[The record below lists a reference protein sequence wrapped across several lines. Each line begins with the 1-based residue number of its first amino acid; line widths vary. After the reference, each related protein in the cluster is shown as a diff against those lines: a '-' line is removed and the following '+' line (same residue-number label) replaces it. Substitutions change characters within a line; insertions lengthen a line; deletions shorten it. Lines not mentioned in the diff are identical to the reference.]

1 MRLGLVTIG
10 QSPRRDILEDLEPL
24 LRGIR
29 IVERGALDEFARKD
43 LEKLVSEHDE
53 EVYVTRLRDG
63 TEIRVSKRR
72 IEELLQQAI
81 DSIEELVDVVVV
93 LCTGDLGVRSRKPL
107 ILPGKVLTKVVEA
120 LSPRSLTVFVPLDNQ
135 ISMALK
141 RWSTIVPEVRVYS
154 WSPYS
159 GSLTD
164 LEKMARGIDT
174 ELVVM
179 DCIGYSKLHASIVS
193 RACGKPVLL
202 PRVLSIAVALSM
214 IHEVRFLGRGRSA

>member
-1 MRLGLVTIG
+1 MRLGLITIG
-10 QSPRRDILEDLEPL
+10 QSPRRDVLEDLEPL
-24 LRGIR
+24 LQSIE
-29 IVERGALDEFARKD
+29 IVERGALDKLTRED
-43 LEKLVSEHDE
+43 LEKLVSEHGE

-63 TEIRVSKRR
+63 TEIRVSKRL

-81 DSIEELVDVVVV
+81 DSIEELVDIIAV
-93 LCTGDLGVRSRKPL
+93 LCTGDLRVRSRKLL

-120 LSPRSLTVFVPLDNQ
+120 LSPRSLAVFVPLDSQ

-154 WSPYS
+154 WSPYT
-159 GSLTD
+159 GSLND
-164 LEKMARGIDT
+164 LEDMARSIDA

-193 RACGKPVLL
+193 KACGKPVLL
-202 PRVLSIAVALSM
+202 PRMLSIAVALS
-214 IHEVRFLGRGRSA
+214 IVHVV